1 MIALLTGKPVIQ
13 KDQVILMVQG
23 VGYGVAVGGQTLSNL
38 SGKPEVTLHV
48 YTHVREDA
56 LELFGF
62 AEYEEKELFKQ
73 LLSVTGVGPRTALGI
88 VDFGAQRVVQAIQTA
103 DVSLFTSVPRV
114 GKKVAQKII
123 IELKGK
129 LGSLQELNLGPRSP
143 LEQDVADALLALGFS
158 DTEVQR
164 GLRVMEDTTETDVAT
179 LVKQAIKSISTQKSR

>member
-1 MIALLTGKPVIQ
+1 MIALLSGKPVVQ
-13 KDQVILMVQG
+13 QDQVIMMVHG
-23 VGYGVAVGGQTLSNL
+23 VGYGVAVGAKTLGDL
-38 SGKPEVTLHV
+38 SGKPEATLYI

-62 AEYEEKELFKQ
+62 AQLEEKELFKQ
-73 LLSVTGVGPRTALGI
+73 LMSVSGVGPRTALGI

-123 IELKGK
+123 IDLKSK

-143 LEQDVADALLALGFS
+143 LEQDVSDALAVLGFS
-158 DTEVQR
+158 DTEIQR
-164 GLRVMEDTTETDVAT
+164 GLSVVADTEETDVAV
-179 LVKQAIKSISTQKSR
+179 LVKQAIKQISAHKPR

>member
-1 MIALLTGKPVIQ
+1 MIALLIGKPVVQ
-13 KDQVILMVQG
+13 KDHVIMMVGG
-23 VGYGVAVGGQTLSNL
+23 VGYGVAVGGKTLSEL
-38 SGKPEVTLHV
+38 SGKPEATLYI

-56 LELFGF
+56 LDLYGF
-62 AEYEEKELFKQ
+62 SAHEEKELFKQ
-73 LLSVTGVGPRTALGI
+73 LLSVTGVGPRTALSI

-143 LEQDVADALLALGFS
+143 LEQDVSDALLVLGF
-158 DTEVQR
+158 TETEIQW
-164 GLRVMEDTTETDVAT
+164 GLRVMEDTEETDVAV
-179 LVKQAIKSISTQKSR
+179 LVKQAIKAISSQKPR